1 MGRILSLEHM
11 KKLYHS
17 LEAAIMLWYPRPTA
31 LPRLHPQCELFRT
44 LRVIL
49 VILGINII
57 YFGMGLKSRT
67 ISLELGLL
75 RRKRMW
81 SLYNYGLMYLAIV
94 SQHSIL
100 QSYAL
105 DLVDLSPEGELSR
118 VAESER
124 IQEGLIRQ
132 RWIIYLLVKIRLQV
146 CYMMGKRSV

>member
-1 MGRILSLEHM
+1 
-11 KKLYHS
+11 
-17 LEAAIMLWYPRPTA
+17 
-31 LPRLHPQCELFRT
+31 
-44 LRVIL
+44 
-49 VILGINII
+49 
-57 YFGMGLKSRT
+57 
-67 ISLELGLL
+67 
-75 RRKRMW
+75 
-81 SLYNYGLMYLAIV
+81 MYLAIV